1 MLTAEQTMIVK
12 ATVPLLETGGEALTS
27 HFYTIMLRDYAE
39 VRPLFNQAHQAH
51 GTQPRALANAVLQ
64 YARHIDA
71 PDALGSLPAQII
83 QKHVA
88 LQIMPEHYPI
98 VGTCLLRAIREVL
111 GEQIATEAVI
121 AAWGEA
127 YWQLAHIL
135 IGAEAAEYERLAAA
149 PGGWRG
155 ARSFR
160 VADKV
165 VESAEIT
172 SFHLEPVDGGAVVA
186 YQPGQYLGLKLVIGG
201 QEVRRNYSLS
211 RAANG
216 RNLRISIKR
225 EAGGVASNHLH
236 DDVHAGAMLDVFP
249 PAGEFV
255 LRPGTAPLALISGGV
270 GITPTLAMAEAAL
283 AQGDRDV
290 IFIHYAR
297 NGDVHAFGRTI
308 DAWASDHPRF
318 AAHVVYEQGGREAR
332 LSGRPTVDHLREWV
346 PAEADAY
353 FLGPKPFMVFMNRA
367 LAQIGVPSGRRHF
380 EFFGPAEALR

>member
-71 PDALGSLPAQII
+71 PDALGNLPAQII

-111 GEQIATEAVI
+111 GDEIATEAVI

-165 VESAEIT
+165 LESAEIT

-297 NGDVHAFGRTI
+297 NGDVHAFGLTI

>member
-71 PDALGSLPAQII
+71 PDALGNLPAQII

-111 GEQIATEAVI
+111 GDEIATEAVI

-297 NGDVHAFGRTI
+297 NGDVHAFGLTI

>member
-165 VESAEIT
+165 LESAEIT

-297 NGDVHAFGRTI
+297 NGDVHAFGLTI

>member
-71 PDALGSLPAQII
+71 PDALGNLPAQII

-165 VESAEIT
+165 LESAEIT